1 MTNYTLISVFSEQS
15 KKTVVSFPDQL
26 VTPFVLS
33 LICYTVFPAV
43 IYAKLGNTMRD
54 QSFPSFDNVDE
65 TCHSLSFVF
74 LCFFMV
80 SVILIIY
87 TRVKLA
93 TDLFAEL
100 SAKKDEALEGASLK
114 VISATWLLVITPSL
128 ALGSWKVPLINLI
141 FYSSALFG
149 TPLGMILPFWLRRNF
164 HKKHNQLTN
173 MIWYATLM
181 WISIVLYIFLLA
193 GVFVD
198 LFWL

>member
-15 KKTVVSFPDQL
+15 KKTIVSFPDQL

-33 LICYTVFPAV
+33 LLCYTAFPAV
-43 IYAKLGNTMRD
+43 IYAKLGNAMRD
-54 QSFPSFDNVDE
+54 QSFPSFDKVDE

-80 SVILIIY
+80 SVMLIIY

-93 TDLFAEL
+93 TDLLAEL
-100 SAKKDEALEGASLK
+100 SASEHEVPEGASPK
-114 VISATWLLVITPSL
+114 VVGATWLLVVTPSL

-141 FYSSALFG
+141 FYSSAALG
-149 TPLGMILPFWLRRNF
+149 IPLGMILPFWLRRNF
-164 HKKHNQLTN
+164 HKKHNQLNNTLF
-173 MIWYATLM
+173 YATLT
-181 WISIVLYIFLLA
+181 WIAITLYALLLA

-198 LFWL
+198 IFWL